1 MLTFTEFNTMLDHD
15 LDSIHEAAGR
25 SGWVKVAAIALQSKV
40 NAVGNQIRATSDTAK
55 KLDLMA
61 TQMKWVAG
69 LTTLAIAT
77 DLQDKSIMKGIR
89 K

>member
-1 MLTFTEFNTMLDHD
+1 
-15 LDSIHEAAGR
+15 
-25 SGWVKVAAIALQSKV
+25 V
-40 NAVGNQIRATSDTAK
+40 NAVGNQIRATTDIGK

-77 DLQDKSIMKGIR
+77 DLQDKSILKGFR